1 MNEIKEKTYYVS
13 GLHCASCEV
22 FVEKGLLKIENI
34 KSVEAS
40 SSKGIITIQYENNL
54 PEIFKLNETFKDQN
68 YIFSDTPILK
78 KEKFNFKEFI
88 VSFVVAFVLIVLFE
102 VMEKAG
108 LSGIVNV
115 NSKSSLLTFLIFGLV
130 AGFSCCAALIG
141 GIVLSMSKQWAGH
154 KTLPHIM
161 FNVGRMIFFFGFGA
175 ILGLIGGRLQ
185 FSLLGSSILILV
197 VSAIMILMGLQMIG
211 IRAFRKFQITMP
223 KFLTRYIANE
233 NNFIGKYMPF
243 ILGGLTFFLPCGF
256 TATAQGMALLSGSFL
271 QGGLIMLFFA
281 IGTIPML
288 FLIGLTSSK
297 LANSHLSNK
306 FLIIAGVL
314 VLFFALHNV
323 IAQFNVLGIQGF
335 DFIHSHKIVTE
346 QIDKNL
352 APIVDGKQILKMNA
366 SASEYKPNYFK
377 VKSNIPVRWEITDT
391 GTSGC
396 TNAVISRKLFSDAIA
411 LTPGQTSIKEFT
423 PTQPGVYK
431 FSCWMGMV
439 TGTIEVIE

>member
-1 MNEIKEKTYYVS
+1 MNTTKQKIYYVS

-22 FVEKGLLKIENI
+22 LIEKELLKFENI
-34 KSVEAS
+34 KSVEVS
-40 SSKGIITIQYENNL
+40 QRGTVTIQYENNYPSTEEL
-54 PEIFKLNETFKDQN
+54 NRKFKENN
-68 YIFSDTPILK
+68 YIFSDTPTLK
-78 KEKFNFKEFI
+78 KEKFNFKEFL
-88 VSFVVAFVLIVLFE
+88 VSFIIAFVLIVLFE

-115 NSKSSLLTFLIFGLV
+115 NSKSSLLTFLVFGAV
-130 AGFSCCAALIG
+130 AGFSCCAALVG

-175 ILGLIGGRLQ
+175 ILGLIGGKLQ
-185 FSLLGSSILILV
+185 FSLLGSSILILG
-197 VSAIMILMGLQMIG
+197 VSAIMILMGLQMVG
-211 IRAFRKFQITMP
+211 VKAFRKFQITMP

-233 NNFIGKYMPF
+233 NNFRGKYMPF

-256 TATAQGMALLSGSFL
+256 TATAQGMALLSGSLL

-323 IAQFNVLGIQGF
+323 VAQLNVLGVQGF
-335 DFIHSHKIVTE
+335 DFIHSHKVTTE
-346 QIDKNL
+346 QSDKNL

-366 SASEYKPNYFK
+366 SANGYSPSYFK
-377 VKSNIPVRWEITDT
+377 VKANIPVRWEITDI

-411 LTPGQTSIKEFT
+411 LTPGQVSVKEFI
-423 PTQPGVYK
+423 PAQPGVYK
-431 FSCWMGMV
+431 FSCWMGMI
-439 TGTIEVIE
+439 TGSIEVIK